1 MSVGPAPTKSE
12 AQAPPEAGLP
22 SRLQAQYASN
32 PHRIHVKYDL
42 HSVKDMSESNSIINC
57 AAYKNGRKLSHIE
70 LEDITRVLQDKD
82 TFVWVGLLEPDH
94 GMLKKLQELF
104 GLHELAIE
112 DASKAHQRP
121 KLEEY
126 GDTLFIV
133 LHTATL
139 REQALEFGETHVFM
153 GPRFVVTVRHASA
166 TGYGNVRLRAEATPD
181 RLARGP
187 GFVLY
192 TVVDFIVDQY
202 QVCMDG
208 LQDRFRLLE
217 NQLFTPNPHA
227 DHLQDFYH
235 LKNELLTLQAAAAPL
250 GEVCTQLVRFHT
262 GIVHKDSHVY
272 YRDVVDHVARVTQAA
287 DRMREMI
294 NAAMQVAL
302 AQVTIRQ
309 NEVVKRLAGWGA
321 LLAVPTVIFSL
332 YGMNFDYMP
341 ELHWRGSYP
350 VLLGSVSAI
359 CFLLHRRLKRARW
372 L

>member
-1 MSVGPAPTKSE
+1 MSSP
-12 AQAPPEAGLP
+12 
-22 SRLQAQYASN
+22 N
-32 PHRIHVKYDL
+32 P
-42 HSVKDMSESNSIINC
+42 IINC
-57 AAYKNGRKLSHIE
+57 AAYKSGKKLSNIT
-70 LEDITRVLQDKD
+70 LEDITQVLQDKD
-82 TFVWVGLLEPDH
+82 TFVWVGLLEPDQ

-104 GLHELAIE
+104 NLHELAIE

-126 GDTLFIV
+126 GDMLFIV

-139 REQALEFGETHVFM
+139 GEQENQAIEFGETHVFM
-153 GPRFVVTVRHASA
+153 GPRFLVTVRHASSV
-166 TGYGNVRLRAEATPD
+166 GYSTVRLRAETTPD

-192 TVVDFIVDQY
+192 TIVDFIVDQY
-202 QVCMDG
+202 QTCMDG
-208 LQDRFRLLE
+208 LQGRFHTLE
-217 NQLFTPNPHA
+217 QQLFTPNPDV
-227 DHLQDFYH
+227 DHLQSFYH

-250 GEVCTQLVRFHT
+250 GEVCTQLVRFHA
-262 GIVHKDSHVY
+262 GIVPKESHVY

-321 LLAVPTVIFSL
+321 LLAVPTVVFSL

-350 VLLGSVSAI
+350 LLLGSVVTV

>member
-1 MSVGPAPTKSE
+1 MT
-12 AQAPPEAGLP
+12 
-22 SRLQAQYASN
+22 
-32 PHRIHVKYDL
+32 
-42 HSVKDMSESNSIINC
+42 ESSSIINC
-57 AAYKNGRKLSHIE
+57 AAYKSGKRLSPIA
-70 LEDITRVLQDKD
+70 LENIAQALQDKE
-82 TFVWVGLLEPDH
+82 TFIWVGLLEPDQD
-94 GMLKKLQELF
+94 MLQKLQELF
-104 GLHELAIE
+104 SLHELAIE

-133 LHTATL
+133 LHTAAL
-139 REQALEFGETHVFM
+139 VEEQAIAFGETHVFM
-153 GPRFVVTVRHASA
+153 GPRFLITVRHGSA
-166 TGYGNVRLRAEATPD
+166 MGYTKVRERAETNPE

-187 GFVLY
+187 GFALY
-192 TVVDFIVDQY
+192 AIVDFIVDQY

-208 LQDRFRLLE
+208 LQIRFRHLE
-217 NQLFTPNPHA
+217 EQLFHPNPQS
-227 DHLQDFYH
+227 DHLQDFYN

-250 GEVCTQLVRFHT
+250 AEVCTQLVRFHT
-262 GIVHKDSHVY
+262 GFIPKESHVY
-272 YRDVVDHVARVTQAA
+272 YRDVLDHVARVTQAA

-321 LLAVPTVIFSL
+321 LLAVPTVVFSL

-350 VLLGSVSAI
+350 AVLGGVLAI
-359 CFLLHRRLKRARW
+359 CFLLYRRLKRARW

>member
-1 MSVGPAPTKSE
+1 MT
-12 AQAPPEAGLP
+12 
-22 SRLQAQYASN
+22 ASS
-32 PHRIHVKYDL
+32 PIV
-42 HSVKDMSESNSIINC
+42 NC
-57 AAYKNGRKLSHIE
+57 AAYKNGKRIE
-70 LEDITRVLQDKD
+70 SIALNNIAQVLQDKD
-82 TFVWVGLLEPDH
+82 TFIWVGLLEPDQD
-94 GMLKKLQELF
+94 MLKKLQDLF

-133 LHTATL
+133 LHTAALTEEQTL
-139 REQALEFGETHVFM
+139 VFGETHVFM
-153 GPRFVVTVRHASA
+153 GPRFLVTVRHGSA
-166 TGYGNVRLRAEATPD
+166 MGYSKVRERAETMPE

-187 GFVLY
+187 GFALY
-192 TVVDFIVDQY
+192 TIVDFIVDQY

-208 LQDRFRLLE
+208 LQTRFRNLE
-217 NQLFTPNPHA
+217 QDLFHPSPHA

-235 LKNELLTLQAAAAPL
+235 LKNELLMLQAAAAPL
-250 GEVCTQLVRFHT
+250 SEVCTQLVRFHT
-262 GIVHKDSHVY
+262 GIVPKESHVY
-272 YRDVVDHVARVTQAA
+272 YRDVLDHVARVTQAA

-321 LLAVPTVIFSL
+321 LLAVPTVVFSL

-350 VLLGSVSAI
+350 ALLGGVLAV
-359 CFLLHRRLKRARW
+359 CFLLYRRLKRVRW

>member
-1 MSVGPAPTKSE
+1 MTTPNAKETGSTQVSSP
-12 AQAPPEAGLP
+12 
-22 SRLQAQYASN
+22 
-32 PHRIHVKYDL
+32 IV
-42 HSVKDMSESNSIINC
+42 NC
-57 AAYKNGRKLSHIE
+57 AAYKQGKKIASIGV
-70 LEDITRVLQDKD
+70 EDITAALQDKD
-82 TFVWVGLLEPDH
+82 TFIWVGLHETTPDT
-94 GMLKKLQELF
+94 LKTMQALF

-133 LHTATL
+133 LHTA
-139 REQALEFGETHVFM
+139 ALADQCIEFGETHVFL
-153 GPRFVVTVRHASA
+153 GPRFLLTVRHGSA
-166 TGYGNVRLRAEATPD
+166 LGYGKVRERAETMPD

-187 GFVLY
+187 GFAFY
-192 TVVDFIVDQY
+192 TIVDFIVDQY

-208 LQDRFRLLE
+208 LQNRFHHLE
-217 NQLFTPNPHA
+217 QQMFKPDSQA
-227 DHLQDFYH
+227 DHLQEFYH
-235 LKNELLTLQAAAAPL
+235 LKNELLTLQAAAVPL
-250 GEVCTQLVRFHT
+250 SEVCTQLVRFHS
-262 GIVHKDSHVY
+262 GIVPKESHVY
-272 YRDVVDHVARVTQAA
+272 YRDVLDHVARVAQAA

-332 YGMNFDYMP
+332 YGMNFEYMP

-350 VLLGSVSAI
+350 VLLGSVAAI

>member
-1 MSVGPAPTKSE
+1 MTV
-12 AQAPPEAGLP
+12 
-22 SRLQAQYASN
+22 
-32 PHRIHVKYDL
+32 
-42 HSVKDMSESNSIINC
+42 NSTIVNC
-57 AAYKNGRKLSHIE
+57 AAYKSGRKIE
-70 LEDITRVLQDKD
+70 NISLDQITGALQDKD
-82 TFVWVGLLEPDH
+82 SFVWVGLLEPDQEL
-94 GMLKKLQELF
+94 LKKIQVQF

-112 DASKAHQRP
+112 DARKAHQRP

-133 LHTATL
+133 LHTAAMVG
-139 REQALEFGETHVFM
+139 EEIEFGETHVFL
-153 GPRFVVTVRHASA
+153 GPHFVVTVRHGSGL
-166 TGYGNVRLRAEATPD
+166 GYSKVRERVESMPD
-181 RLARGP
+181 RLAKGP
-187 GFVLY
+187 GFALY
-192 TVVDFIVDQY
+192 AIVDFIVDQY

-208 LQDRFRLLE
+208 LQNRFRTFE
-217 NQLFTPNPHA
+217 QELFKPTTQSDN
-227 DHLQDFYH
+227 LQDFYH
-235 LKNELLTLQAAAAPL
+235 LKNELLTLQAAAVPL
-250 GEVCTQLVRFHT
+250 SEICTQLVRFHSS
-262 GIVHKDSHVY
+262 IVPKESHVY
-272 YRDVVDHVARVTQAA
+272 YRDVLDHVARVAQAA

-350 VLLGSVSAI
+350 VLLAGVATV
-359 CFLLHRRLKRARW
+359 CFLLHRRLKRAKW